1 MSYVT
6 RCWIKISFKPTQT
19 MFNEAGKYSVKVYSE
34 INFHLT
40 LIFVNQHD
48 FFFFSDFESLQT
60 NPALNPTCIY

>member
-1 MSYVT
+1 
-6 RCWIKISFKPTQT
+6 